1 MMADMD
7 DALVIE
13 HAPPSPAIELR
24 MIDAASSAQP
34 RCLVE
39 KKFAL
44 NAT

>member
-1 MMADMD
+1 MD

-13 HAPPSPAIELR
+13 HAPRRLAIELR
-24 MIDAASSAQP
+24 MIDTASSAQP

-44 NAT
+44 NTT